1 MHASRE
7 AAQNPIVRDRV
18 VTDNRSTILYQE
30 AGTTVTTTFFEFGGY
45 RFPLEELTNV
55 ERVEHGGWL
64 QTRRFELWARFRQQR
79 VRLFFCYHTREF
91 GQVCRA
97 LTRAREYAGLA

>member
-1 MHASRE
+1 VHASRE
-7 AAQNPIVRDRV
+7 VEQNPIGRDRF
-18 VTDNRSTILYQE
+18 VTNNKPTVLYQE
-30 AGTTVTTTFFEFGGY
+30 GGTTVTTTFFESGGH
-45 RFPLEELTNV
+45 RFLLEELTGV

-64 QTRRFELWARFRQQR
+64 QTRRFELWALYQQQR
-79 VRLFFCYHTREF
+79 VRLFFCFQATEF